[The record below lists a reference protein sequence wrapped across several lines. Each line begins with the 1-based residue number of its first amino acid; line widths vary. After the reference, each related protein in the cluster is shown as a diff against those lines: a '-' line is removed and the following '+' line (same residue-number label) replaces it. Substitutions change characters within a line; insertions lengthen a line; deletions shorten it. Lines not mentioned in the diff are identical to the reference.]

1 MEAQADKYELKGPG
15 ADAKGVFTDK
25 GFLVEA
31 GSTARREVTPSG
43 KHVTP
48 VHQRLIAD
56 GVLEEHGGK
65 LRFAKDHLFNSPSG
79 AAAAVLG
86 RTANGWISWK
96 HADGQTLSEI
106 KRVSR
111 NGLAP
116 MLNDA
121 KRQEII
127 SRYQQLEADGKL
139 PTQQQLDKE
148 YALFRERFG
157 PSALAGLD
165 GEPLLKL
172 MHDQNNKGS
181 LVYWLEFKNDEEF
194 KTRKFGSIAGGSA
207 LKFRVFRRKNNG
219 NWQAGGEKGN
229 QPQDITKEEAI
240 EFARIHRDQLLKGV
254 ELLDKFSNNATDED
268 YAELQ
273 DQMDELAPDVSR

>member
-1 MEAQADKYELKGPG
+1 MDAQADKYELKGPD
-15 ADAKGVFTDK
+15 ADAKGVFTDN

-86 RTANGWISWK
+86 RRANGWISWK

-127 SRYQQLEADGKL
+127 FRYQQLEADGKL
-139 PTQQQLDKE
+139 PSQQQLDKE

-165 GEPLLKL
+165 GEPLLTL

-207 LKFRVFRRKNNG
+207 L
-219 NWQAGGEKGN
+219 
-229 QPQDITKEEAI
+229 
-240 EFARIHRDQLLKGV
+240 
-254 ELLDKFSNNATDED
+254 
-268 YAELQ
+268 
-273 DQMDELAPDVSR
+273 